1 MDASGV
7 LDVLGVLTDVSGV
20 VDEVAVS
27 VVSKFVENVVD
38 RVVVGTPAVVLEI
51 STFSTVSDG
60 VVEVTDMD
68 VLGILDED
76 DGVLEARLAVALLVQ
91 LSVVL
96 VAEAVVVA
104 SLAELL
110 VAVLVLDAL
119 AVVAVALVVWVL
131 VDVSDVSVNEELPVE
146 VADKLLVVIEMLLVA
161 VDVLLEL
168 PVVDSVSDTV
178 VVSVLDVVAEVVN
191 VWLQ

>member
-1 MDASGV
+1 
-7 LDVLGVLTDVSGV
+7 
-20 VDEVAVS
+20 
-27 VVSKFVENVVD
+27 
-38 RVVVGTPAVVLEI
+38 
-51 STFSTVSDG
+51 
-60 VVEVTDMD
+60 MD

-161 VDVLLEL
+161 STTHSFISLHV
-168 PVVDSVSDTV
+168 P
-178 VVSVLDVVAEVVN
+178 LD
-191 VWLQ
+191 